1 MKRSLLRILKL
12 ALTALLL
19 GLLIRLAGARE
30 IMSAFIDIAWPWAI
44 SMLIVG
50 LLQKFFVSVQLWTI
64 LNRAGL
70 SVSVARV
77 FLANAL
83 AALYTLFLPGNI
95 ASAAVKWLDL
105 SAATGKKAG
114 VFNGLIYQRLLMSL
128 LTLMLGGVAI
138 VVSNPANNESLSL
151 IAAVLVVA
159 LIALFVFLY
168 HPRLGPWAQSLAR
181 RLSARFSPR
190 VAGYVT
196 PVIDAM
202 RRFHGFSA
210 ADHLEV
216 LAWAVASIMLRIL
229 MLWFAMLAMGID
241 VAPIHILWM
250 SAVLL
255 FTAALPLTVANLG
268 IREGFL
274 VIALAP
280 FGVSSSTAVALGLL
294 IFVNQIA
301 FAAVG
306 GAYQLAL
313 ALDLVPWKTPR
324 TQAAPEAPMITKTGP
339 NSL

>member
-1 MKRSLLRILKL
+1 MSS
-12 ALTALLL
+12 TDNE
-19 GLLIRLAGARE
+19 AGASQPPTPASFGPFRDLGGL
-30 IMSAFIDIAWPWAI
+30 IIAIA
-44 SMLIVG
+44 L
-50 LLQKFFVSVQLWTI
+50 F
-64 LNRAGL
+64 
-70 SVSVARV
+70 
-77 FLANAL
+77 AL
-83 AALYTLFLPGNI
+83 AALVFFDATTYPERRNYGNFGPAI
-95 ASAAVKWLDL
+95 FPFMVASGIV
-105 SAATGKKAG
+105 
-114 VFNGLIYQRLLMSL
+114 LMSL